1 LTPQTT
7 PIYQQSSTNANVIT
21 TDNHHHHQQ
30 HQQHQQQQQQQ
41 QQQLNYIILDSSGY
55 RQPITSYIEE
65 VRISLKIN

>member
-30 HQQHQQQQQQQ
+30 HQQQQQQ